1 MSEMSSKASRTP
13 LKLLSEVLK
22 EKLSPE
28 QWSRI
33 FGDDWMPHSSRSSR
47 ERTR

>member
-1 MSEMSSKASRTP
+1 MSSKDSRMP

-33 FGDDWMPHSSRSSR
+33 FGDEWMPPPERLSKG
-47 ERTR
+47 RTR

>member
-1 MSEMSSKASRTP
+1 MP

-22 EKLSPE
+22 EKLSAE

-33 FGDDWMPHSSRSSR
+33 FGDDWTPPSERLSR